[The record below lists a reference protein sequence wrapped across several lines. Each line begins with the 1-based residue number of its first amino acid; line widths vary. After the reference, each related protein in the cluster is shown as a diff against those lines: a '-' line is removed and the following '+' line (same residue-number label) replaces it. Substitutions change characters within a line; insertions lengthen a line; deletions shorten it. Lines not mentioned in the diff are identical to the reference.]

1 MPSKLLTMQ
10 VPVWVFWL
18 KMALLWPANAG
29 LRVVCQPLPR
39 YVRIQT
45 TLGIFGFQ
53 GPSHQ
58 IYLISVPKQVSEKTY
73 QLCPHASCNV
83 AGLTADANILID
95 QARLR
100 AGRYAY
106 QYQEPIPVEQLVEY
120 VCNYKQFY
128 TQRGGLRPFGVA
140 FLFAGYDEHYGF
152 QLYQSDP
159 SGNYSGWKATVIGA
173 NNQAGKSL
181 LKSEYKTGE
190 EAEESIP
197 DVQEALKLAV
207 KVLNKTM
214 DGTTAAAAAEKMELY
229 TMTLENGECA
239 HHILNKQEAQQVIDA
254 VEAEAASAGDAQV
267 WDIGCNSCL
276 ESFVYQ
282 DENFCCTVDTLPF
295 WKTHFRTE
303 RVRTLSV

>member
-1 MPSKLLTMQ
+1 
-10 VPVWVFWL
+10 
-18 KMALLWPANAG
+18 
-29 LRVVCQPLPR
+29 
-39 YVRIQT
+39 
-45 TLGIFGFQ
+45 
-53 GPSHQ
+53 
-58 IYLISVPKQVSEKTY
+58 
-73 QLCPHASCNV
+73 
-83 AGLTADANILID
+83 LTADANILID

-190 EAEESIP
+190 TDADADESIP

-229 TMTLENGECA
+229 TMTLVNGECV
-239 HHILNKQEAQQVIDA
+239 HNILNKVQAQAVIDA
-254 VEAEAASAGDAQV
+254 VEAEAASAGD
-267 WDIGCNSCL
+267 S
-276 ESFVYQ
+276 
-282 DENFCCTVDTLPF
+282 
-295 WKTHFRTE
+295 
-303 RVRTLSV
+303 

>member
-1 MPSKLLTMQ
+1 M
-10 VPVWVFWL
+10 
-18 KMALLWPANAG
+18 
-29 LRVVCQPLPR
+29 
-39 YVRIQT
+39 
-45 TLGIFGFQ
+45 
-53 GPSHQ
+53 
-58 IYLISVPKQVSEKTY
+58 
-73 QLCPHASCNV
+73 SCNV

-106 QYQEPIPVEQLVEY
+106 QYQEPIPVEQLVEH

-140 FLFAGYDEHYGF
+140 FLFAGYDEQHGF

-181 LKSEYKTGE
+181 LKAEYKIGGE
-190 EAEESIP
+190 EKESEEDSIP
-197 DVQEALKLAV
+197 DVEEALKLAV

-229 TMTLENGECA
+229 TMTKNENGECV
-239 HHILNKQEAQQVIDA
+239 HHILNQEEASKVIDA
-254 VEAEAASAGDAQV
+254 VEAESASAGD
-267 WDIGCNSCL
+267 S
-276 ESFVYQ
+276 
-282 DENFCCTVDTLPF
+282 
-295 WKTHFRTE
+295 
-303 RVRTLSV
+303 

>member
-1 MPSKLLTMQ
+1 MGILAKDGIVMASERRITSGLLAPAKVSETLKVDIDAAQILQICSFVFLSNNCCRLNPS
-10 VPVWVFWL
+10 
-18 KMALLWPANAG
+18 
-29 LRVVCQPLPR
+29 
-39 YVRIQT
+39 QT
-45 TLGIFGFQ
+45 
-53 GPSHQ
+53 
-58 IYLISVPKQVSEKTY
+58 SEKTY
-73 QLCPHASCNV
+73 QLCSHVSCNV

-159 SGNYSGWKATVIGA
+159 SGNYSGWKATVIGS

-181 LKSEYKTGE
+181 LKAEYKTD
-190 EAEESIP
+190 ESKMQEGTEDGIP
-197 DVQEALKLAV
+197 NVEEALKLAV

-229 TMTLENGECA
+229 TMTIDGGVCV
-239 HHILNKQEAQQVIDA
+239 HHILNKTESQAVIDA
-254 VEAEAASAGDAQV
+254 VEAESASAGD
-267 WDIGCNSCL
+267 S
-276 ESFVYQ
+276 
-282 DENFCCTVDTLPF
+282 
-295 WKTHFRTE
+295 
-303 RVRTLSV
+303 